1 MKKFA
6 VIFLSILFV
15 IALTTTAFGETIKLP
30 KINGQICGYTIS
42 SNGTPMDGGCTYV
55 QKMSKKR
62 VKLLKKNINDQRR
75 AKGKNLELN
84 LDLWTEQECEV
95 IQVSGKFTTGEE
107 AIAAV
112 TSSSKDGFGGI
123 DGFNESARKS
133 AVIDTILVFPS
144 GIKMGIGHCDETF
157 GLIRYLSQAE
167 AASVMRNGAKEAQA
181 RADREA
187 AEEAAANQPP
197 YEPSI
202 EEVTAAGGIVVTSSF

>member
-6 VIFLSILFV
+6 LILSIIFV
-15 IALTTTAFGETIKLP
+15 LIFTTTAFGETIKLP
-30 KINGQICGYTIS
+30 KINGQIAGYTIS
-42 SNGTPMDGGCTYV
+42 SNGSPMDGGCTYV

-62 VKLLKKNINDQRR
+62 VKLLKKSINDQRR
-75 AKGKNLELN
+75 AKGKNLELKFE
-84 LDLWTEQECEV
+84 LWTEQECEV
-95 IQVSGKFTTGEE
+95 IHVSGIFTTGEE
-107 AIAAV
+107 AITAV

-144 GIKMGIGHCDETF
+144 GIKMAVGHCDETF

-167 AASVMRNGAKEAQA
+167 ASAVMRNGAKEAQA

-187 AEEAAANQPP
+187 AEEAAATQPP
-197 YEPSI
+197 YEPTV
-202 EEVTAAGGIVVTSSF
+202 EEITAAGGIVITSSF